1 MKRPHAFVRPGRCH
15 RRRRR
20 GLVLL
25 LSRYSSLRGE
35 GPEMIM
41 IPQVQTRWGIAPQMT
56 NHSINLRSCIIPQ
69 TPRHSYPLRPVVTLL
84 IPACTP
90 RSPIREEGKAAP
102 RSFRAHHSPG
112 VLDPISQRSNC
123 GTAVAAR
130 NAGHHGP
137 GAITPRL
144 IQFTI
149 PLPFIPFCVVRT
161 LDTPLVFSIQPFHFH
176 GPRV

>member
-1 MKRPHAFVRPGRCH
+1 M
-15 RRRRR
+15 
-20 GLVLL
+20 
-25 LSRYSSLRGE
+25 
-35 GPEMIM
+35 
-41 IPQVQTRWGIAPQMT
+41 
-56 NHSINLRSCIIPQ
+56 
-69 TPRHSYPLRPVVTLL
+69 TLL
-84 IPACTP
+84 IPVCTP
-90 RSPIREEGKAAP
+90 RSRIRVEGKVAP

-161 LDTPLVFSIQPFHFH
+161 LDTPLVFSIQPFHFSWSPSLI
-176 GPRV
+176 GSYIYPRFSSLFNGLLLGISHNAARVFPTFLSHKSLCVPSVSAHALAVTFTTPRS